1 MTDDAAPHADASPE
15 TKPGGPAAGA
25 SPLLRDRY
33 RLARRIGFGGM
44 GAVYFAH
51 DVTLDRQVAV
61 KELRH
66 EYAADEV
73 LRKRFIRE
81 ARTAGALSHPHIVTV
96 YDLLDEGSTL
106 FIVMEYLEG
115 GTLLDYMNASEERRL
130 EVNFALKAGR
140 DAALGLEAA
149 HEAGLV
155 HRDIKPGNLL
165 YDTKG
170 NVKIADFGVVRARND
185 DDMTQLTS
193 GGGHPGTL
201 VYMAPEQIDGC
212 EVEGRSDVYS
222 LAAVLYE
229 ALAGARYFERPGV
242 RRSERALMDAICE
255 APPVPLRDLVPYVP
269 LEVEQTI
276 HRALEK
282 DVRDRPTA
290 REFAEQLGRLLA
302 APKQRPS
309 IVIPGGGGAGP
320 GEATLPRRAV
330 PPSTP
335 ARPSSSSGRTRV
347 GVSPPSS
354 AARRPGP
361 NTPVPPGAHDP
372 YAETSGSAAK
382 RLPLPVE
389 PAAPAL
395 RNEPTARRPS
405 TERLVSRQASQRLA
419 QGTNLERRP
428 RDGAEVIRIPGG
440 TFVMGGDVS
449 SDEMPPRRVSLEAF
463 LLDRL
468 PVTVAQ
474 YRRFLDA
481 LKQEGTAPVPL
492 IRRLFPDGKDH
503 RPARWGTREFE
514 ELCPTPDHPIVHVD
528 WFDALA
534 YAAWAGARLPTE
546 AEWERAARGGRDVR
560 TYPWGETGLD
570 PSRAVFGRTARG
582 PEPVGARPDGASP
595 EGVLDLLGNVWE
607 WTADRYDPRSYS
619 FLPDKNPHLEVA
631 AEAAPIARLRAVKR
645 GGSWTNAPSSVRV
658 AKRGF
663 EALLAR
669 RENIGFRCAMN
680 VPG

>member
-1 MTDDAAPHADASPE
+1 V
-15 TKPGGPAAGA
+15 
-25 SPLLRDRY
+25 
-33 RLARRIGFGGM
+33 RRIGFGGM

-81 ARTAGALSHPHIVTV
+81 ARTAGGLSHPHIVTV
-96 YDLLDEGSTL
+96 FDLLDEGSTL

-130 EVNFALKAGR
+130 EVHFALKAAR

-170 NVKIADFGVVRARND
+170 NVKIADFGVVRSRND

-229 ALAGARYFERPGV
+229 ALAGVRYFERPGV

-255 APPVPLRDLVPYVP
+255 APPVPLRDVVPYVP
-269 LEVEQTI
+269 LEVEQAI

-290 REFAEQLGRLLA
+290 GEFAEQLGRLLA
-302 APKQRPS
+302 APRQRPS

-320 GEATLPRRAV
+320 GEATLPRRSIT

-347 GVSPPSS
+347 GGAPPSS
-354 AARRPGP
+354 AGAPSSRRGPG
-361 NTPVPPGAHDP
+361 TPTPATAHDP
-372 YAETSGSAAK
+372 YAETSGSASK
-382 RLPLPVE
+382 RFKLPVE
-389 PAAPAL
+389 PAAPAP
-395 RNEPTARRPS
+395 RGEPTARRPS
-405 TERLVSRQASQRLA
+405 TERLAGRQASQRLA
-419 QGTNLERRP
+419 PGPALERGSQERRA
-428 RDGAEVIRIPGG
+428 RDGAELVRIPGG
-440 TFVMGGDVS
+440 TFVMGGDIS
-449 SDEMPPRRVSLEAF
+449 SDEMPPRRVSLEPF
-463 LLDRL
+463 FLDRL

-474 YRRFLDA
+474 YRRFLEG
-481 LKQEGTAPVPL
+481 LRQEGTAPVPL

-503 RPARWGTREFE
+503 RPAHWDTREFE
-514 ELCPTPDHPIVHVD
+514 ELCPTPEHPIVHVD

-560 TYPWGETGLD
+560 TYPWGETALD
-570 PSRAVFGRTARG
+570 GSRAVYGRATRG

-631 AEAAPIARLRAVKR
+631 ADAAPIARLRAVKR
-645 GGSWTNAPSSVRV
+645 GGSWTNAPTSVRV

-669 RENIGFRCAMN
+669 RDNIGFRCAMS
-680 VPG
+680 VPVA